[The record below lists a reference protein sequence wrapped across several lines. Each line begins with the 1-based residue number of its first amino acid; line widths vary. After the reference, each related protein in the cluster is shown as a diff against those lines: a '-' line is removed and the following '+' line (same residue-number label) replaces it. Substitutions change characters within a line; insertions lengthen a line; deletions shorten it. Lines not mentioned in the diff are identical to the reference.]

1 MSGYKQTLCQGTVGK
16 CECRRDMRWNS
27 AEGECQIFLDVDCSR
42 ITYDTRPSTA
52 GTMTPSPLT
61 LTIPVLSSVLAA
73 VDRANAALRVDETS
87 AQVVPDIGER
97 NTESQQIY

>member
-1 MSGYKQTLCQGTVGK
+1 MSGYKQALCQGTVGK

-52 GTMTPSPLT
+52 GHPG
-61 LTIPVLSSVLAA
+61 LS
-73 VDRANAALRVDETS
+73 DQHPNF
-87 AQVVPDIGER
+87 
-97 NTESQQIY
+97 

>member
-1 MSGYKQTLCQGTVGK
+1 MLTKPPVPYDLCVADPISLSRGLLRDYEPSDAIRMELFEALISRHCVQGTVGK

-52 GTMTPSPLT
+52 GTRPSWHL
-61 LTIPVLSSVLAA
+61 LSH
-73 VDRANAALRVDETS
+73 
-87 AQVVPDIGER
+87 
-97 NTESQQIY
+97 